1 MAFLFVLLSL
11 LSYLFSFLL
20 FTPGRLF
27 QIKDKREER
36 KDEVPPLAAY
46 RAKRIAVASRLA
58 AKPLLNPSALADF
71 TTFLSSLLSLN

>member
-1 MAFLFVLLSL
+1 MWLAALFLDGTFE
-11 LSYLFSFLL
+11 
-20 FTPGRLF
+20 
-27 QIKDKREER
+27 IKDKREER